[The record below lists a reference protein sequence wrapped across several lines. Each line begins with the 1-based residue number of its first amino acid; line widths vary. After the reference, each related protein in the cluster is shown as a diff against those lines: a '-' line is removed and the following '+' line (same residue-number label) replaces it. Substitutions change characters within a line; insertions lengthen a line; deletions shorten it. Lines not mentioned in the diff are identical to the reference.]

1 MDQVIGNEGPA
12 LSKQISLDPKNG
24 HWKNTE
30 LINLLCSRDG
40 ILCEKDDGELH
51 RDVDIENLVLQL
63 GNARNKVHSL
73 ESDVD
78 NAIEEVFDLEDAA
91 NRARV
96 EINDLDRKVFSLR
109 QKINNLELVA
119 FTVRKEA
126 KELQEKAKR
135 ARTDMHEMESRFS
148 TLVSTRYGRLL
159 VCHALLFSRNKCLTP
174 FCFVVS

>member
-1 MDQVIGNEGPA
+1 MDQVTGDEGPA
-12 LSKQISLDPKNG
+12 LSKQISLDPNNG

-30 LINLLCSRDG
+30 LINLLGSRVG

-51 RDVDIENLVLQL
+51 QDIENLVLQL

-91 NRARV
+91 NRARM

-109 QKINNLELVA
+109 QNINNLELVA

-148 TLVSTRYGRLL
+148 TLVSTQYGRLL
-159 VCHALLFSRNKCLTP
+159 VCHALLFSRKKCLTS